1 MSTAKTFYS
10 GRITWWAVFNQNI
23 YNSPVKK
30 VDQSYFRGNV
40 ILQQILGEENS
51 KELEIY
57 HVSFKN
63 GATTTV
69 HYHETDQVLIAT
81 KGCGIAGIINADSI
95 TNFEIDDIET
105 VPMNKEGDV
114 VQIPAFKMHFHGAAS
129 KEEFSHIAIR
139 QMYFLDNSTKK
150 IRRAENKWEND
161 IILEK
166 IGDLD
171 SSSRREIADKIG
183 LKIENAIRNT
193 EVSKASKKPC

>member
-1 MSTAKTFYS
+1 VSTTKTFYS
-10 GRITWWAVFNQNI
+10 GGITWWAVFKENI

-30 VDQSYFRGNV
+30 VDPSYFRGNV
-40 ILQQILGEENS
+40 ILQQVLGDDNS

-57 HVSFKN
+57 HVFFKD

-69 HYHETDQVLIAT
+69 HYHETDQVLIST
-81 KGCGIAGIINADSI
+81 KGRGIVGIINSDSI
-95 TNFEIDDIET
+95 ANFEIEDVET

-129 KEEFSHIAIR
+129 REEFSHIAIR

-150 IRRAENKWEND
+150 IRRAENKWESD

-166 IGDLD
+166 MGNLD
-171 SSSRREIADKIG
+171 SSSRRETADKIER
-183 LKIENAIRNT
+183 IIQDVIYDN
-193 EVSKASKKPC
+193 EVTKA

>member
-1 MSTAKTFYS
+1 LSTTKTFYS
-10 GRITWWAVFNQNI
+10 GRITWWAVFYQNI
-23 YNSPVKK
+23 YNSQVKK

-40 ILQQILGEENS
+40 VLQQILGEENS

-95 TNFEIDDIET
+95 ANFEIDDIET
-105 VPMNKEGDV
+105 VPLNKEGDV

-166 IGDLD
+166 FGDLD
-171 SSSRREIADKIG
+171 SSSRREISDKIG
-183 LKIENAIRNT
+183 LKIENAIRNN

>member
-1 MSTAKTFYS
+1 VLTAKTIYS
-10 GRITWWAVFNQNI
+10 GRITWWAVFKQNI

-30 VDQSYFRGNV
+30 VDQSYFRGEV
-40 ILQQILGEENS
+40 VLQQVLGDENS

-81 KGCGIAGIINADSI
+81 KGCGIVGIINGNSI
-95 TNFEIDDIET
+95 ANFEIEDIET
-105 VPMNKEGDV
+105 VRMNKEGDV

-139 QMYFLDNSTKK
+139 QMNFLDNSTKT

-161 IILEK
+161 IILENNVN
-166 IGDLD
+166 LD

-183 LKIENAIRNT
+183 RLIQNVIYNN
-193 EVSKASKKPC
+193 EVAKPSK

>member
-1 MSTAKTFYS
+1 LSTAKTFYS
-10 GRITWWAVFNQNI
+10 GRITWWAVFYQNI

-95 TNFEIDDIET
+95 ANFEIDDIET
-105 VPMNKEGDV
+105 VPLNKEGDV
-114 VQIPAFKMHFHGAAS
+114 VQIPALKCTSRAA

-139 QMYFLDNSTKK
+139 QMYFLDNSTNK
-150 IRRAENKWEND
+150 IRRAENKWESD
-161 IILEK
+161 IILEEN
-166 IGDLD
+166 GDLD
-171 SSSRREIADKIG
+171 PSSRHEIADKIERT
-183 LKIENAIRNT
+183 LQNVITNNEET
-193 EVSKASKKPC
+193 KASK